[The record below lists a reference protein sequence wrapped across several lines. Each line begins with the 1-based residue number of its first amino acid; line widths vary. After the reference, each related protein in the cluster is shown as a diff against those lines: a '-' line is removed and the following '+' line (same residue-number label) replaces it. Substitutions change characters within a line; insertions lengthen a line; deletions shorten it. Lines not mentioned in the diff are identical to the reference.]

1 MHMESF
7 QPNSV
12 VRFGTFEV
20 SLQSGEVRKAGLRIR
35 VQQQPMKLLE
45 ILLERPGEVVTR
57 EELRSRVWPS
67 ESFGDFDQAL
77 NIAIGKLRTALGDS
91 AENPRFIETL
101 PKRGYRFIAD
111 VSVVDADARPKR
123 QELVARDLPAAGPGH
138 KIQGAG
144 LAVVPKRQLWPT
156 RWIIGALALVIIIS
170 LSILSVWRFRS
181 RAPASTGI
189 RSIAVLPLD
198 NLSGDASQNYF
209 ADGMTDE
216 LITDLAQISALRVI
230 SRTSVMVYKGARKP
244 LPQIARELNVDAVV
258 EGTVLR
264 SGDRVRITAQL
275 IEASTDKHLWSQ
287 SYEGDLRDT
296 LTLQKKVAS
305 AIADQIRI
313 NLTPRE
319 QAALKNVKVVNPE
332 SYESYLKGRYF
343 WNKRTADGLKVALA
357 YFKEAI
363 EEDPKYAQAYS
374 GLADTYALLG
384 DWQYAV
390 MTPKEAFPQAKA
402 AAIKALEL
410 DSTLGEAHNSLAFVL
425 DGFDWD
431 FDSAGKEFQRAIEL
445 NPGYAT
451 AHHWYAWHLS
461 LLGRYDEAIA
471 EMRKAENLDP
481 LSLIINADLAE
492 LLVLAHSDDESI
504 RQSRKTIEMD
514 PNFALAHNQLAQAY
528 LQEHMYDEA
537 VAELKTAVQLSGGS
551 PAFIANLARAYVAS
565 GKRSEAVNL
574 LGDLKKRSNP
584 GYSNASEIAM
594 IYTSLGDTDQ
604 AMNWL
609 EKGYEE
615 RFNPGVLLRPGFDPL
630 RSDSRFQNLVH
641 RIGLPR
647 QPRNSENNPRGN
659 RDEKEEAHQRSVGA
673 SKPGDAVC
681 SGLYFDRI
689 CVDQMTYLRVAG
701 DVARQ
706 ALLHLAVR
714 LGLPFVLS
722 QMLRPR
728 IHEEYLQIAVR
739 DFSITVD
746 TPPISPIA
754 TPDAGVLMDCLH
766 ELRFAFSNDSVFDRH

>member
-1 MHMESF
+1 MRSARLLCEPKSAMEPSR
-7 QPNSV
+7 PNSV
-12 VRFGTFEV
+12 LRFGTYEV
-20 SLQSGEVRKAGLRIR
+20 SFQSGEVRKAGLRIR
-35 VQQQPMKLLE
+35 VQQQPLKLLE
-45 ILLERPGEVVTR
+45 ILLEHPGQVITR
-57 EELRSRVWPS
+57 EELRSRVWPD

-77 NIAIGKLRTALGDS
+77 NIAIGKVRSALGDS

-111 VSVVDADARPKR
+111 VTIVDADARLKR
-123 QELVARDLPAAGPGH
+123 QEPAAGDQPATDPGD
-138 KIQGAG
+138 KIPDAG
-144 LAVVPKRQLWPT
+144 LAVGPNRRVWAT
-156 RWIIGALALVIIIS
+156 RWVIGVLALVIAS

-189 RSIAVLPLD
+189 RSIAVLPLE

-264 SGDRVRITAQL
+264 SGDQVRITAQL
-275 IEASTDKHLWSQ
+275 IEASTDKHIWSQ
-287 SYEGDLRDT
+287 SYEGELRDT
-296 LTLQKKVAS
+296 LALQNRVAG

-319 QAALKNVKVVNPE
+319 QAALKNVKVVNPDA
-332 SYESYLKGRYF
+332 YESYLKGRYF

-357 YFKEAI
+357 YFKQAI
-363 EEDPKYAQAYS
+363 DEDPKYAQAYS

-390 MTPKEAFPQAKA
+390 MTPKEAFPKAKA

-425 DGFDWD
+425 EGFDWD

-461 LLGRYDEAIA
+461 LVGRFDEAIA

-492 LLVLAHSDDESI
+492 LLGLAHSYDESI

-528 LQEHMYDEA
+528 LQKQMYDEA
-537 VAELKTAVQLSGGS
+537 VAELQEAVKLSGGG
-551 PAFIANLARAYVAS
+551 PTCIANLARAYVAS
-565 GKRSEAVNL
+565 GKRKEAVKL
-574 LGDLKKRSNP
+574 LSDLKRRSNP
-584 GYSNASEIAM
+584 GYSNAAEIAM
-594 IYTSLGDTDQ
+594 IYASLGDTDQ

-615 RFNPGVLLRPGFDPL
+615 RFNPGVLLRPGFDPV

-641 RIGLPR
+641 RIGLP
-647 QPRNSENNPRGN
+647 G
-659 RDEKEEAHQRSVGA
+659 
-673 SKPGDAVC
+673 
-681 SGLYFDRI
+681 
-689 CVDQMTYLRVAG
+689 
-701 DVARQ
+701 
-706 ALLHLAVR
+706 
-714 LGLPFVLS
+714 
-722 QMLRPR
+722 
-728 IHEEYLQIAVR
+728 
-739 DFSITVD
+739 
-746 TPPISPIA
+746 
-754 TPDAGVLMDCLH
+754 
-766 ELRFAFSNDSVFDRH
+766 

>member
-1 MHMESF
+1 MEPLHHPSI
-7 QPNSV
+7 
-12 VRFGTFEV
+12 VRFGTYEV
-20 SLQSGEVRKAGLRIR
+20 SLQSGELRKAGVKIR

-57 EELRSRVWPS
+57 EELRSRIWVD
-67 ESFGDFDQAL
+67 ESFGDFDQAV
-77 NIAIGKLRTALGDS
+77 NIAIAKLRSALGDS

-111 VSVVDADARPKR
+111 VSVIDTDSRLKDP
-123 QELVARDLPAAGPGH
+123 QSSPGDLPAEAVH
-138 KIQGAG
+138 KGQGAG
-144 LAVVPKRQLWPT
+144 PSVTPKRRLWPT
-156 RWIIGALALVIIIS
+156 RPVIAALALLLC
-170 LSILSVWRFRS
+170 LSILSVWVFRS
-181 RAPASTGI
+181 RGRATRGI
-189 RSIAVLPLD
+189 RSLAVLPLD
-198 NLSGDASQNYF
+198 NLSADTSQNYF

-230 SRTSVMVYKGARKP
+230 SRTSVMTYKGARKP

-264 SGDRVRITAQL
+264 SGDQVRITAQL
-275 IEASTDKHLWSQ
+275 IDASTDKHLWSQ

-296 LTLQKKVAS
+296 LALQNSVAR

-313 NLTPRE
+313 NLTPQE
-319 QAALKNVKVVNPE
+319 QAALKSVKVVNPE
-332 SYESYLKGRYF
+332 AYESYLKGRYF
-343 WNKRTADGLKVALA
+343 WNKRTADSLKVALA
-357 YFKEAI
+357 YFKQAVD
-363 EEDPKYAQAYS
+363 EDPKYARAYS

-390 MTPKEAFPQAKA
+390 MPPTEAFPKAKTA
-402 AAIKALEL
+402 VLKALEL
-410 DSTLGEAHNSLAFVL
+410 DSTLGEAHNSLAFIL

-492 LLVLAHSDDESI
+492 LLVIAHSYDESI

-528 LQEHMYDEA
+528 LQKHMYDEA
-537 VAELKTAVQLSGGS
+537 VAELRKAVQLSGGS
-551 PAFIANLARAYVAS
+551 PTCIANLARALVAS
-565 GKRSEAVNL
+565 GKRSEAISL
-574 LGDLKKRSNP
+574 LSDLKKRSNP

-594 IYTSLGDTDQ
+594 IYASLGDTNQ

-641 RIGLPR
+641 RVGLP
-647 QPRNSENNPRGN
+647 Q
-659 RDEKEEAHQRSVGA
+659 
-673 SKPGDAVC
+673 
-681 SGLYFDRI
+681 
-689 CVDQMTYLRVAG
+689 
-701 DVARQ
+701 
-706 ALLHLAVR
+706 
-714 LGLPFVLS
+714 
-722 QMLRPR
+722 
-728 IHEEYLQIAVR
+728 
-739 DFSITVD
+739 
-746 TPPISPIA
+746 
-754 TPDAGVLMDCLH
+754 
-766 ELRFAFSNDSVFDRH
+766 

>member
-1 MHMESF
+1 ME
-7 QPNSV
+7 PLRLNSV
-12 VRFGTFEV
+12 IRFGTYEV
-20 SLQSGEVRKAGLRIR
+20 SFQSGEVRKAGLRIR

-45 ILLERPGEVVTR
+45 ILLEHPGEVVTR
-57 EELRSRVWPS
+57 EELRRQIWPN

-77 NIAIGKLRTALGDS
+77 NISIGKLRSALGDS

-111 VSVVDADARPKR
+111 VSVVGDDAHKR
-123 QELVARDLPAAGPGH
+123 GPESAASPPPATGSVTKVQDP
-138 KIQGAG
+138 G
-144 LAVVPKRQLWPT
+144 LAISRTRVKGRLWT
-156 RWIIGALALVIIIS
+156 TLLVIPASVLVLS
-170 LSILSVWRFRS
+170 LVILSVWLFRS
-181 RAPASTGI
+181 RVRPPTGI
-189 RSIAVLPLD
+189 RSLAVLPLD

-230 SRTSVMVYKGARKP
+230 SRTSVMAYKGARKP
-244 LPQIARELNVDAVV
+244 LPQIARELNVDAMV

-264 SGDRVRITAQL
+264 SGDQVRITAQL

-296 LTLQKKVAS
+296 LALQNRVAS

-313 NLTPRE
+313 SLTPRE
-319 QAALKNVKVVNPE
+319 KAALKDARVVKPE
-332 SYESYLKGRYF
+332 AYESYLKGRYF
-343 WNKRTADGLKVALA
+343 WNKRTGDGLKVALA
-357 YFKEAI
+357 YFKQAI

-402 AAIKALEL
+402 AAIKALQL
-410 DSTLGEAHNSLAFVL
+410 DNTLGEAHNSLAFVL

-461 LLGRYDEAIA
+461 LLSRYDEAIA

-492 LLVLAHSDDESI
+492 LLVLAHSYDESI

-528 LQEHMYDEA
+528 LQKHMFDEA
-537 VAELKTAVQLSGGS
+537 VAELKTAVRLSGGA

-565 GKRSEAVNL
+565 GKQSEAIKL
-574 LGDLKKRSNP
+574 LGDLKNRSNLT
-584 GYSNASEIAM
+584 YSNAAEIAM
-594 IYTSLGDTDQ
+594 IYASLGDADQ

-615 RFNPGVLLRPGFDPL
+615 RFNPGVLLRPGFDSL
-630 RSDSRFQNLVH
+630 RSDSRFQDLVR
-641 RIGLPR
+641 RIGLP
-647 QPRNSENNPRGN
+647 G
-659 RDEKEEAHQRSVGA
+659 
-673 SKPGDAVC
+673 
-681 SGLYFDRI
+681 
-689 CVDQMTYLRVAG
+689 
-701 DVARQ
+701 
-706 ALLHLAVR
+706 
-714 LGLPFVLS
+714 
-722 QMLRPR
+722 
-728 IHEEYLQIAVR
+728 
-739 DFSITVD
+739 
-746 TPPISPIA
+746 
-754 TPDAGVLMDCLH
+754 
-766 ELRFAFSNDSVFDRH
+766 